1 MRKVIGTLVLL
12 MFCVFEV
19 GNLCLVDDKLQY
31 RMNSFKPLQ

>member
-1 MRKVIGTLVLL
+1 MRKVIGTLVL

-31 RMNSFKPLQ
+31 KMSSFKPLQ